1 MSWSSG
7 TYTKGNAATGGWTG
21 DATSGIGIEAGRHD
35 TQDDDFAT
43 GINACLAKNG
53 SNQMTGNLNFGGNLP
68 SNVGAGTAAA
78 PAYCAGN
85 DIDTGIFSPGAN
97 TLAVS
102 TGGTERTRIDSTGQE
117 LIGITSA
124 RTNLFAGGVTS
135 IQQREHVISG
145 TTRAVSQVWNSNDS
159 QGGYITIAKTRGTTT
174 GSNTVVQ
181 SNDQL
186 GGISFQ
192 GADGT
197 NMIEAARIQAF
208 SAATPGANDM
218 PGLLV
223 FSTTA
228 DGAASVTERLR
239 INQEGNI
246 GIDSTTPLEKL
257 QIGSVSSVTPSDSS
271 GSVGTIVGFNTYYN
285 AGLKA
290 LTTGARAVV
299 VELSNAGGLLKSST
313 GTQTGGSAL
322 TTFNT
327 YMEWGGFN
335 DLVQFSTAGV
345 NRVRI
350 TAAGETLTGGTTDN
364 GAYNLQCNGTGV
376 WGAGAYVNGSDARIK
391 DEVSAIGSTLETIKK
406 LNPVTY
412 KYKPEWSKDQSVQPG
427 FIAQEVEQALQ
438 GTSYVDGIVHHG
450 YDYMALAYQ
459 NFVPLLVKATQEL
472 SAKVESLE
480 AKIAELENA

>member
-1 MSWSSG
+1 MAWSSG
-7 TYTKGNAATGGWTG
+7 TYTKGNAATNGWTG
-21 DATSGIGIEAGRHD
+21 DATNGIGIEAGRHD

-43 GINACLAKNG
+43 GINSCLAKDG
-53 SNQMTGNLNFGGNLP
+53 SNQMAGNLNFGGNLP

-85 DIDTGIFSPGAN
+85 DVDTGMFSPGAN
-97 TLAVS
+97 TLALS
-102 TGGTERTRIDSTGQE
+102 TGGAEHRRIGSTGQE

-135 IQQREHVISG
+135 IEQREHVISG

-159 QGGYITIAKTRGTTT
+159 QGGYNIIGKTRGTAT

-181 SNDQL
+181 ANDQL

-208 SAATPGANDM
+208 SAATPGTNDM

-239 INQEGNI
+239 ITQDGNI
-246 GIDSTTPLEKL
+246 GINSTTPLEKL
-257 QIGSVSSVTPSDSS
+257 QIGTVSSVTPSDSS
-271 GSVGTIVGFNTYYN
+271 GSAGTIVGFNTYYN

-290 LTTGARAVV
+290 LTTGGRAVI
-299 VELSNAGGLLKSST
+299 VELGNAGGLLKSST
-313 GTQTGGSAL
+313 GTQTAGSAL

-327 YMEWGGFN
+327 YMEWGGFS
-335 DLVQFSTAGV
+335 DIVQFSTAGV

-391 DEVSAIGSTLETIKK
+391 NNITAIDSTLDIINK
-406 LNPVTY
+406 LKPVTY
-412 KYKPEWSKDQSVQPG
+412 AYKPEWSKDQSIQPG
-427 FIAQEVEQALQ
+427 FIAQEVEEALQ
-438 GTSYVDGIVHHG
+438 GTPYVEGVVQRG
-450 YDYMALAYQ
+450 YEYMALAYQ

-472 SAKVESLE
+472 SAKVETLE
-480 AKIAELENA
+480 ARIAELENA